1 MDDTYFDRTRIEQR
15 TASVAQLASAREV
28 VIDNGPGRGVRVVEI
43 DNGTGLRLEVLV
55 DRGLDLGSCTFR
67 GVPVTF
73 ATPSGVTHPA
83 YYDPRGANWLRT
95 WGGGLLT
102 GAGMRNVGHP
112 QKGDQ
117 TDDPQGLHGRLSHI
131 PATLTGVHSA
141 WEKERF
147 VTTVS
152 GTVRESS
159 FFGDNLRLERT
170 IRVESVANSV
180 EVTDMITND
189 GPRETPFMMLYHC
202 NFGYPVLDDDAQVVC
217 NSDTVDPRDDE
228 AAAHM
233 DDWTEMDTP
242 TDGYQ
247 ERCYFPDVRAE
258 NGRSRIAL
266 DNPKM
271 SFIPVVEWRKRELP
285 HITVWKTL
293 GTKEYALGLEPANCH
308 PDGRRNERDRGTLV
322 TLNPGESREHSV
334 KITFEERG

>member
-1 MDDTYFDRTRIEQR
+1 MHDTYFDRTRIEQR
-15 TASVAQLASAREV
+15 TASVAQLASAREL

-43 DNGTGLRLEVLV
+43 DNGTGLRLDVMV

-95 WGGGLLT
+95 WGGGLMT
-102 GAGMRNVGHP
+102 GAGLRNVGHP
-112 QKGDQ
+112 QPGDQ
-117 TDDPQGLHGRLSHI
+117 TDDPQGLHGRLSHL
-131 PATLTGVHSA
+131 PATLTSVRSG
-141 WEKERF
+141 WEGERY
-147 VTTVS
+147 VTTVT

-159 FFGDNLRLERT
+159 FFGDNLRLDRT
-170 IRVESVANSV
+170 IRVESVTNSV
-180 EVTDMITND
+180 EITDTITND
-189 GPRETPFMMLYHC
+189 GPRATPFMMLYHC

-217 NSDTVDPRDDE
+217 LPDAVEPRDAE

-233 DDWTEMDTP
+233 EDWAEMAVP

-258 NGRSRIAL
+258 HGRSRIAL

-271 SFIPVVEWRKRELP
+271 SFVPVLEWRKRELP
-285 HITVWKTL
+285 YITVWKTL

-308 PDGRRNERDRGTLV
+308 PDGLERERERGTLV
-322 TLNPGESREHSV
+322 TVNPGESREHSL